1 MTAVTT
7 DAVKDPILVVLQ
19 LTGGNDY
26 MNTVVPYGNPLYYDH
41 RPRVHVSPEQVL
53 PLDGH
58 AGFEVGFNPAL
69 APLKDLYDQGDV
81 AVVHGVGYANPN
93 RSHFRSMDIWHTCE
107 PDKIGAEGWLGKVIR
122 DLDPRAENVLTGV
135 NVGRGLPRAL
145 TLPGVPIASVAV
157 LENYGL
163 LTGIT
168 QEPARAQA
176 LDVFARMY
184 SPALGSGP
192 VMDYLGQTGL
202 DVLKGADALRTA
214 PAKYRSSVEYGDS
227 GIGRNLRGIAQVLLA
242 DLGTRVFYTQ
252 HGGYDTHAAEAAVHS
267 QLWEDLAPAIASFFA
282 DLREHDAAERVVM
295 LVFTEFGRRVKDN
308 GSGTDHG
315 SGGMALVIGDRVRG
329 GMYNEYPSLREADLL
344 EGDLHFNYD
353 YRGLYGT
360 LVEQWLGLDATP
372 IVGGKFEQ
380 LAVV

>member
-1 MTAVTT
+1 M
-7 DAVKDPILVVLQ
+7 
-19 LTGGNDY
+19 
-26 MNTVVPYGNPLYYDH
+26 
-41 RPRVHVSPEQVL
+41 
-53 PLDGH
+53 
-58 AGFEVGFNPAL
+58 
-69 APLKDLYDQGDV
+69 
-81 AVVHGVGYANPN
+81 
-93 RSHFRSMDIWHTCE
+93 
-107 PDKIGAEGWLGKVIR
+107 
-122 DLDPRAENVLTGV
+122 
-135 NVGRGLPRAL
+135 
-145 TLPGVPIASVAV
+145 
-157 LENYGL
+157 
-163 LTGIT
+163 
-168 QEPARAQA
+168 
-176 LDVFARMY
+176 
-184 SPALGSGP
+184 
-192 VMDYLGQTGL
+192 
-202 DVLKGADALRTA
+202 
-214 PAKYRSSVEYGDS
+214 EYGDS

-242 DLGTRVFYTQ
+242 ELGTRVFYTQ
-252 HGGYDTHAAEAAVHS
+252 HGGYDTHAAEVAVHS
-267 QLWEDLAPAIASFFA
+267 QLWEELAPAIASFFA